1 MIIEYNETNIF
12 DLVRVLRVIMR
23 QILLYDEY
31 LDTNDRYMTKVV
43 SSKNLVSY
51 EKGSKYYKFNYT
63 DHTEVMDSRTAKKLL
78 SSRDMMGFVDVNNK
92 DVINMM
98 YFECHNENG
107 VLIDHR
113 KDAIHLS
120 RNGRHSLEKYLN
132 LW

>member
-51 EKGSKYYKFNYT
+51 EKGSKYYKFNYRNT
-63 DHTEVMDSRTAKKLL
+63 CSRNWINIFKFIFFRKY
-78 SSRDMMGFVDVNNK
+78 FCNNK
-92 DVINMM
+92 KSFI
-98 YFECHNENG
+98 
-107 VLIDHR
+107 
-113 KDAIHLS
+113 
-120 RNGRHSLEKYLN
+120 
-132 LW
+132 